1 MEKYEIKEKIKE
13 AVQLVRENNPM
24 AGSVTNSVTINLVAN
39 AQLAVGGSAAMVY
52 LPDEGEFLAQ
62 AGDAVYLNM
71 GTLLP
76 VNEETM
82 PRTAKMLQEE
92 GKVCVIDP
100 VGIGIGSLRTKIL
113 LDIKPYKPKIIRG
126 NASEIIALASLWGL
140 EGEYGKN
147 STRGVDSTEEVDAA
161 CTAAVS
167 LAKYTGGAVAV
178 SGIEDMV
185 TDGTHIVYSSGGSR
199 MMRNIT
205 GAGCSLGGIMAIYAC
220 VTTPFIAA
228 LTAVSIY
235 NFAGE
240 CAEKKA
246 QGPASFQ
253 TYFLDALYQASPEEV
268 ANNPFWFEEKRDS
281 MRERLDISKYFVIGP
296 ENTKGRSVSQMVQ
309 AAVDGGFTC
318 IQIRSKE
325 AGAREMIAFC
335 KEAAEVIAKAGKSDR
350 VALLVDDRL
359 DVALA
364 ARGQGI
370 KVDGIHVGQ
379 SDIPVEVCR
388 KYLGEDA
395 IVGLSAPS
403 KDLIR
408 YVRET
413 DISDIDYFGAGP
425 LRPSVS
431 KKDCG
436 MDETGKIV
444 VRTLEELTDLAAVSS
459 VPIVVGG
466 GVTAEDLPQLAKT
479 GVAGFFVISAIA
491 SAEDPDKAAKKLAN
505 TWDEA
510 SSLHNERAE

>member
-1 MEKYEIKEKIKE
+1 MEKYEIQNKIKE
-13 AVQLVRENNPM
+13 AVQLVREKNPM
-24 AGSVTNSVTINLVAN
+24 AGSITNSVTINLVAN

-52 LPDEGEFLAQ
+52 MPDEGEFLAQ

-76 VNEETM
+76 VNGETM

-92 GKVCVIDP
+92 GKICVIDP

-126 NASEIIALASLWGL
+126 NASEIIALASLWEL
-140 EGEYGKN
+140 EGEQGKN
-147 STRGVDSTEEVDAA
+147 NTRGVDSTEEVDAA

-205 GAGCSLGGIMAIYAC
+205 GAGCSLGGVMAIYAC

-253 TYFLDALYQASPEEV
+253 THFLDALYQASPEEV
-268 ANNPFWFEEKRDS
+268 ANNPFWFEQKKGS

-296 ENTKGRSVSQMVQ
+296 ENTKRIPVFQMVQ
-309 AAVDGGFTC
+309 AAVDAGFTC

-325 AGAREMIAFC
+325 AGAKKLIALC
-335 KEAAEVIAKAGKSDR
+335 KEAADVIAKAGKSDR

-359 DVALA
+359 DVVLA
-364 ARGQGI
+364 ARKQGI

-388 KYLGEDA
+388 QYLGEDS

-408 YVRET
+408 YVREM
-413 DISDIDYFGAGP
+413 DVSAIDYFGAGP
-425 LRPSVS
+425 LHPSVS

-444 VRTLEELTDLAAVSS
+444 VRTLDELTELAKESPI
-459 VPIVVGG
+459 PIVVGG
-466 GVTAEDLPQLAKT
+466 GVNAEDLQGLAKT

-491 SAEDPDKAAKKLAN
+491 SAEDPRKAAKNLAD
-505 TWDEA
+505 TWEEV
-510 SSLHNERAE
+510 SSVYMNKR